1 MFIESFKVGF
11 YPVIILHFHDH
22 IGCYYYIFI
31 NSNAS

>member
-11 YPVIILHFHDH
+11 YPNHFSYSH